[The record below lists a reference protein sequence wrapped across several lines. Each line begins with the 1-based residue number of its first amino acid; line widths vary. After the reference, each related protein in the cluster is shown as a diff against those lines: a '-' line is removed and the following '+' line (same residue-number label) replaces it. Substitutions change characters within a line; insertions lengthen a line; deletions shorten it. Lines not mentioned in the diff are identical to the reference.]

1 MSADS
6 PDRISNKRLLD
17 YRIVA
22 TSDQNYGQLRHEAQ
36 TRDLGQSQSSHDLS
50 LRRAAEMETGRAR
63 NIYTIV

>member
-6 PDRISNKRLLD
+6 PDRIFNKRLLD

-22 TSDQNYGQLRHEAQ
+22 TSEQSYGQLRTEAQ
-36 TRDLGQSQSSHDLS
+36 TRDLGQSQSANDLS

-63 NIYTIV
+63 NIYTVV